1 MTSLNLYYIIDKS
14 PHGKSS
20 GKTPPA
26 LSRGAR
32 TARAGGGPSGGPPRA
47 AQRPGPGRPDLPPA
61 GLAAGGTRRSS
72 RCFRGSLPHRSPP
85 GCAPH
90 GSPGPEPP
98 TAAPGCGSLNGS
110 PGPSPSRQPRAEPPH
125 GTAAGTRPVPTA
137 TGACR
142 SRRRASREPPAAQ
155 TPPGLPSPST
165 AGSAPSLPPLVAANV
180 FRGRAAGGPE
190 RARPRAGEALP
201 PRSASGGARSR
212 PEAEPLQL
220 VADVV
225 LANVARR
232 GPARSA
238 SRAPGGLSL
247 AWCWLPAGSGY
258 PCGSRPA
265 ESSGGVAR
273 CRDAKGQPLRRAGQ
287 SDGHC
292 TACSASRTYRLF
304 LTQRPRNS
312 QQVKPECLLF
322 ENEPVQKYVKDAI
335 TRDRAAQSLRPPVG
349 STQRILQELQP
360 PVGSTQRIL
369 QELQPPVG
377 STQRILQELR
387 SSRQEKRKEN
397 RYRVIASHR
406 PACAETAVPAT
417 GAGADT
423 DGHGAGSGAQEDAS
437 QEESGAADKS
447 SDCCGKFQLFDIVQE
462 EEMVGDCSVT
472 SANPQKIDPDV
483 ILCNA
488 VEMIRERLNVSEDA
502 KKHCEKEDEYVYD
515 IYYKETSAPGWIENI
530 LSVQPYREEYEW
542 VNDDP
547 VPEEVYE
554 DEDDEND
561 ENNWRNDYP
570 EEDEFL
576 PEEDGEKEPEESS
589 SDEEQYYRRRTWD
602 KYRQEVLQEFGYDEM
617 EDLGSD

>member
-1 MTSLNLYYIIDKS
+1 M
-14 PHGKSS
+14 SS
-20 GKTPPA
+20 AAVLRVRRK
-26 LSRGAR
+26 RG
-32 TARAGGGPSGGPPRA
+32 
-47 AQRPGPGRPDLPPA
+47 
-61 GLAAGGTRRSS
+61 
-72 RCFRGSLPHRSPP
+72 
-85 GCAPH
+85 
-90 GSPGPEPP
+90 GPEP
-98 TAAPGCGSLNGS
+98 AEALLLACK
-110 PGPSPSRQPRAEPPH
+110 RRREEPPE
-125 GTAAGTRPVPTA
+125 
-137 TGACR
+137 R
-142 SRRRASREPPAAQ
+142 S
-155 TPPGLPSPST
+155 LFK
-165 AGSAPSLPPLVAANV
+165 LVATV
-180 FRGRAAGGPE
+180 
-190 RARPRAGEALP
+190 
-201 PRSASGGARSR
+201 
-212 PEAEPLQL
+212 
-220 VADVV
+220 
-225 LANVARR
+225 
-232 GPARSA
+232 
-238 SRAPGGLSL
+238 
-247 AWCWLPAGSGY
+247 
-258 PCGSRPA
+258 
-265 ESSGGVAR
+265 SS
-273 CRDAKGQPLRRAGQ
+273 K
-287 SDGHC
+287 
-292 TACSASRTYRLF
+292 
-304 LTQRPRNS
+304 
-312 QQVKPECLLF
+312 
-322 ENEPVQKYVKDAI
+322 NEPVQKYVKDAI
-335 TRDRAAQSLRPPVG
+335 TRDRAAQSLRPPVGSTQRILQELQPPVGSTQRILQELQPPVGSTQRILQELQPPVGSTQRILQELQPPVGSTQRILQELQPPVG

-417 GAGADT
+417 GAGADA

-437 QEESGAADKS
+437 QGESGAADKS

-515 IYYKETSAPGWIENI
+515 IYYKETSAPGWIANI
-530 LSVQPYREEYEW
+530 LSVQPCREEYEW